1 METVVLIVHVL
12 VALAV
17 IGLVLL
23 QQGKGADTGASFGG
37 GASQT
42 VFGSEGSTSFLT
54 RVTSVLAIVF
64 FLTSFGLAFF
74 AKYQADGVAN
84 IGVPAA
90 LEQQEAVAAPQV
102 DSDVPQLGGEVV
114 SEESG
119 TASDAPMLKST
130 PDSEDESGAAEQ

>member
-74 AKYQADGVAN
+74 AKYQADGAAN
-84 IGVPAA
+84 IGVPAV
-90 LEQQEAVAAPQV
+90 LEQQEEAAAPQI
-102 DSDVPQLGGEVV
+102 DSDVPQLGGEAVG
-114 SEESG
+114 EEST
-119 TASDAPMLKST
+119 TASDAPMLDST

>member
-17 IGLVLL
+17 IGLVLI

-64 FLTSFGLAFF
+64 FVTSFGLAFF
-74 AKYQADGVAN
+74 AKYQADGAVSM
-84 IGVPAA
+84 GVPAA
-90 LEQQEAVAAPQV
+90 LEQKEEAAVLQV
-102 DSDVPQLGGEVV
+102 DSDAPQLGGEAVGEESATASDV
-114 SEESG
+114 PMLDSTPDFEDESG
-119 TASDAPMLKST
+119 TAK
-130 PDSEDESGAAEQ
+130 Q